1 MKPKLKGVAEKGL
14 PRVNY
19 VPPVLGTLSATVL
32 LLFVLGLLTI
42 ITGFAAVTQFGK
54 VTNNEAQGSVLTLGV
69 CGLGSLLCLGATVY
83 FAWTVIKGVR
93 DLFTPLY
100 YTRGIVADKRIIG
113 GRNTGTWL
121 GVFPSY
127 SGTDLAVAAQIAS
140 FQPTGSSAY
149 VDRSR
154 EAERRGE
161 TSRGKSGGYLS
172 ADRISAS
179 AAEENA
185 TPTPRRIFRVDP
197 ASHAVLESGDEIL
210 VAHSRYLERI
220 FYVARLT
227 NGEWESYRNKALI

>member
-1 MKPKLKGVAEKGL
+1 MKPKIKGVSEKGL

-32 LLFVLGLLTI
+32 VLVVLGLLTI
-42 ITGFAAVTQFGK
+42 ITGLAAVTQFGK
-54 VTNNEAQGSVLTLGV
+54 VSSNDAQGSALTLGL
-69 CGLGSLLCLGATVY
+69 CGLASLLCLGATVY
-83 FAWTVIKGVR
+83 FAWTAIKGVR

-127 SGTDLAVAAQIAS
+127 SGPDLAVAAKIES
-140 FQPTGSSAY
+140 LQPLGSLAY

-154 EAERRGE
+154 GAQGQGE

-220 FYVARLT
+220 FYVARIS
-227 NGEWESYRNKALI
+227 NGDWESYRNKALI